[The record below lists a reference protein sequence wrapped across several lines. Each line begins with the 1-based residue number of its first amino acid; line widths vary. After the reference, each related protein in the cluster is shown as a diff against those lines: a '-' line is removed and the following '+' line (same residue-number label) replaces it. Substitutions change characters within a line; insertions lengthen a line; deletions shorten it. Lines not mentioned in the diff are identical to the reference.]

1 MKTST
6 KIKKLAKQI
15 GYLFLGILVALCIY
29 TFIMTDVLKKD
40 YANIFGYTYF
50 VVATGS
56 MSGTIEVNDVVI
68 VKLGE
73 DVDVNDIITYQGSQ
87 GEFITHRVI
96 KKVGNQIITQGDV
109 NNTEDEPITTDD
121 VVGEVKMV
129 ISPSFVLKLIA
140 VLLIVFI
147 LLAFLNFDKIFKKYI
162 IGEDDNYKSTRKK
175 GRVPEELFSTQ
186 PVKKEEPS
194 TGNTVNIPIEE
205 ILKIQKDQELAEVE
219 DEIEVLETEEIID
232 IDDNNIITKERNS
245 AKEKEKEL
253 LEQILNLLR
262 IKNDS
267 LTITKMNKKWLTKYQ
282 YVYKL
287 AQILS
292 VGDTKELEETIM
304 HPTFKEIYDYD
315 LERAGLYENLRN
327 KIYEMPIYVFLR
339 ILTFAIL
346 YNDPTFFDGV
356 YKIMK
361 YKVQI
366 DKENYF
372 KEIKKGDN
380 YAKKQLKSLITFMQK
395 ISIKFDNKKVFEL
408 DRIERYV
415 KVKNYVNH

>member
-1 MKTST
+1 M
-6 KIKKLAKQI
+6 
-15 GYLFLGILVALCIY
+15 LVALCVY
-29 TFIMTDVLKKD
+29 TFIMTDILKKD
-40 YANIFGYTYF
+40 YANVFGYTYF

-68 VKLGE
+68 VKLGNE
-73 DVDVNDIITYQGSQ
+73 AEVGDIITYKTEDGA
-87 GEFITHRVI
+87 FITHRVVKEI
-96 KKVGNQIITQGDV
+96 GSQLITQGDV
-109 NNTEDEPITTDD
+109 NNTEDEPISKDD
-121 VVGEVKMV
+121 MVGTVEMV

-140 VLLIVFI
+140 VILIIFI
-147 LLAFLNFDKIFKKYI
+147 LLAFLNFDKIFKRFI
-162 IGEDDNYKSTRKK
+162 FADSTTSKK
-175 GRVPEELFSTQ
+175 TTQGTVPEELFSTT
-186 PVKKEEPS
+186 PTKKEEKS
-194 TGNTVNIPIEE
+194 TGNTVNIPISEV
-205 ILKIQKDQELAEVE
+205 LQIQKDQELAEVE
-219 DEIEVLETEEIID
+219 DEIEVLEVEDIID
-232 IDDNNIITKERNS
+232 IDDNNIVRKEKNS
-245 AKEKEKEL
+245 AKEREKEL
-253 LEQILNLLR
+253 LEQVLNLLR
-262 IKNDS
+262 IKNDT

-292 VGDTKELEETIM
+292 MGDTKELEDTIM

-327 KIYEMPIYVFLR
+327 KIYDMPIYVFLR

-356 YKIMK
+356 YKILK

-366 DKENYF
+366 DKENHF
-372 KEIKKGDN
+372 KVLKKNDT
-380 YAKKQLKSLITFMQK
+380 YAKKQIKSLITFMQK

-415 KVKNYVNH
+415 KLKNYVNH

>member
-1 MKTST
+1 M
-6 KIKKLAKQI
+6 
-15 GYLFLGILVALCIY
+15 
-29 TFIMTDVLKKD
+29 
-40 YANIFGYTYF
+40 FGYTYF

-68 VKLGE
+68 VKLGNE
-73 DVDVNDIITYQGSQ
+73 AEVGDIITYKTEDGA
-87 GEFITHRVI
+87 FITHRVVKEI
-96 KKVGNQIITQGDV
+96 GSQLITQGDV
-109 NNTEDEPITTDD
+109 NNTEDEPISKDD
-121 VVGEVKMV
+121 MVGTVEMV

-140 VLLIVFI
+140 VILIIFI
-147 LLAFLNFDKIFKKYI
+147 LLAFLNFDKIFKRFI
-162 IGEDDNYKSTRKK
+162 FADSTTSKK
-175 GRVPEELFSTQ
+175 TTQGTVPEELFSTT
-186 PVKKEEPS
+186 PTKKEEKS
-194 TGNTVNIPIEE
+194 TGNTVNIPISEV
-205 ILKIQKDQELAEVE
+205 LQIQKDQELAEVE
-219 DEIEVLETEEIID
+219 DEIEVLEVEDIID
-232 IDDNNIITKERNS
+232 IDDNNIVRKEKNS
-245 AKEKEKEL
+245 AKEREKEL
-253 LEQILNLLR
+253 LEQVLNLLR
-262 IKNDS
+262 IKNDT

-292 VGDTKELEETIM
+292 MGDTKELEDTIM

-327 KIYEMPIYVFLR
+327 KIYDMPIYVFLR

-356 YKIMK
+356 YKILK

-366 DKENYF
+366 DKENHF
-372 KEIKKGDN
+372 KVLKKNDT
-380 YAKKQLKSLITFMQK
+380 YAKKQIKSLITFMQK

-415 KVKNYVNH
+415 KLKNYVNH

>member
-1 MKTST
+1 MMIT
-6 KIKKLAKQI
+6 KSIIKSI
-15 GYLFLGILVALCIY
+15 GYLFVSVLVALCVY
-29 TFIMTDVLKKD
+29 TFIMTDILKKD
-40 YANIFGYTYF
+40 YVNIFGYTYF

-73 DVDVNDIITYQGSQ
+73 QVAINDIITYQGEE
-87 GEFITHRVI
+87 GEFITHRVV
-96 KKVGNQIITQGDV
+96 KKIGNQIITQGDV
-109 NNTEDEPITTDD
+109 NNTQDEPITKED
-121 VVGEVKMV
+121 VVGIVKLV
-129 ISPSFVLKLIA
+129 ISPSFILKLIA

-147 LLAFLNFDKIFKKYI
+147 LLAFLNFDKIFKKFVVSS
-162 IGEDDNYKSTRKK
+162 DNVSKK
-175 GRVPEELFSTQ
+175 VSKDSVPEELFMTT
-186 PVKKEEPS
+186 PVKKEEKS
-194 TGNTVNIPIEE
+194 TGNTVNIPISEV
-205 ILKIQKDQELAEVE
+205 LQIQKDQELAEVE
-219 DEIEVLETEEIID
+219 DEIEVLEVEDVID
-232 IDDNNIITKERNS
+232 IDDNNIVRRERNS
-245 AKEKEKEL
+245 AKEKQKEL
-253 LEQILNLLR
+253 LEQVLNLLR
-262 IKNDS
+262 IKNDT

-287 AQILS
+287 AQILT
-292 VGDTKELEETIM
+292 VGDMVELTDTIM

-315 LERAGLYENLRN
+315 LEKAGLYENLRN

-346 YNDPTFFDGV
+346 YNDATFFDGV
-356 YKIMK
+356 YKILK

-372 KEIKKGDN
+372 KEIKKNDAYG
-380 YAKKQLKSLITFMQK
+380 KKQLRSLISFMQK

-415 KVKNYVNH
+415 KLKNYVNH

>member
-1 MKTST
+1 MKAT
-6 KIKKLAKQI
+6 KNIIKSI
-15 GYLFLGILVALCIY
+15 GYLFVGMLVALCVY
-29 TFIMTDVLKKD
+29 TFIMTDVLKRD
-40 YANIFGYTYF
+40 YANVFGYTYF

-73 DVDVNDIITYQGSQ
+73 EPNINDIVTYETDDGK
-87 GEFITHRVI
+87 FITHRVV
-96 KKVGNQIITQGDV
+96 KKIGNQIITQGDV
-109 NNTEDEPITTDD
+109 NNTEDDPITQDD
-121 VVGEVKMV
+121 IVGTVKLV

-140 VLLIVFI
+140 VILIVFI
-147 LLAFLNFDKIFKKYI
+147 LLAFLNFDKIFKKFI
-162 IGEDDNYKSTRKK
+162 IGEEKTTKRKAI
-175 GRVPEELFSTQ
+175 GSVPEELFSTT
-186 PVKKEEPS
+186 PTKKEEKS
-194 TGNTVNIPIEE
+194 TGNTVNIPINEV
-205 ILKIQKDQELAEVE
+205 LQIQKDQELAEVE
-219 DEIEVLETEEIID
+219 DEIEVLEVEDIID
-232 IDDNNIITKERNS
+232 IDDNNIVRKERNS

-253 LEQILNLLR
+253 LEQVLNLLR
-262 IKNDS
+262 IKNDT

-292 VGDTKELEETIM
+292 IGDTTELIETIM

-315 LERAGLYENLRN
+315 LEKAGLYENLRN

-356 YKIMK
+356 YKILK

-366 DKENYF
+366 DSENRF
-372 KEIKKGDN
+372 KEIKKNDT
-380 YAKKQLKSLITFMQK
+380 YAKKQIKSLITFMQK

-415 KVKNYVNH
+415 KLKNYVNH

>member
-1 MKTST
+1 MSA
-6 KIKKLAKQI
+6 AKNILKSI
-15 GYLFLGILVALCIY
+15 GYLFIGMLVALCVY
-29 TFIMTDVLKKD
+29 TFIMTDILKKD
-40 YANIFGYTYF
+40 YANVFGYTYF

-68 VKLGE
+68 VKLGNE
-73 DVDVNDIITYQGSQ
+73 AEVGDIITYKTEDGA
-87 GEFITHRVI
+87 FITHRVVKEI
-96 KKVGNQIITQGDV
+96 GSQLITQGDV
-109 NNTEDEPITTDD
+109 NNTEDEPISKDD
-121 VVGEVKMV
+121 MVGTVEMV

-140 VLLIVFI
+140 VILIIFI
-147 LLAFLNFDKIFKKYI
+147 LLAFLNFDKIFKRFI
-162 IGEDDNYKSTRKK
+162 FADSTTSKK
-175 GRVPEELFSTQ
+175 TTQGTVPEELFSTT
-186 PVKKEEPS
+186 PTKKEEKS
-194 TGNTVNIPIEE
+194 TGNTVNIPISEV
-205 ILKIQKDQELAEVE
+205 LQIQKDQELAEVE
-219 DEIEVLETEEIID
+219 DEIEVLEVEDIID
-232 IDDNNIITKERNS
+232 IDDNNIVRKEKNS
-245 AKEKEKEL
+245 AKEREKEL
-253 LEQILNLLR
+253 LEQVLNLLR
-262 IKNDS
+262 IKNDT

-292 VGDTKELEETIM
+292 MGDTKELEDTIM

-327 KIYEMPIYVFLR
+327 KIYDMPIYVFLR

-356 YKIMK
+356 YKILK

-366 DKENYF
+366 DKENHF
-372 KEIKKGDN
+372 KVLKKNDT
-380 YAKKQLKSLITFMQK
+380 YAKKQIQSLITFMQK

-415 KVKNYVNH
+415 KLKNYVNH

>member
-15 GYLFLGILVALCIY
+15 GYLFLGVLVALCIY

-162 IGEDDNYKSTRKK
+162 IGEDDNYKPTRKK
-175 GRVPEELFSTQ
+175 GQVPEELFSTQ

>member
-15 GYLFLGILVALCIY
+15 GYLFLGVLVALCIY

-96 KKVGNQIITQGDV
+96 KKVGDQIITQGDV

-162 IGEDDNYKSTRKK
+162 IGEDDNYKLTRKK

-346 YNDPTFFDGV
+346 YNDSTFFDGV

>member
-1 MKTST
+1 MK
-6 KIKKLAKQI
+6 KAKNIVKSI
-15 GYLFLGILVALCIY
+15 GYLFVGMLVALCVY
-29 TFIMTDVLKKD
+29 TFVMTDILKKD
-40 YANIFGYTYF
+40 YANVFGYTYF

-68 VKLGE
+68 VKLTD
-73 DVDVNDIITYQGSQ
+73 DVELNDIITYQGEN
-87 GEFITHRVI
+87 GEFITHRVV
-96 KKVGNQIITQGDV
+96 KKIGNQIITQGDV
-109 NNTEDEPITTDD
+109 NNTEDEPISKEDI
-121 VVGEVKMV
+121 VGKVTVV
-129 ISPSFVLKLIA
+129 ISPSFVIKLIA

-147 LLAFLNFDKIFKKYI
+147 LLAFLNFDKLFKKFVV
-162 IGEDDNYKSTRKK
+162 GEEKPTTNTVK
-175 GRVPEELFSTQ
+175 GGVPEELFSTT
-186 PVKKEEPS
+186 PVAKEEKS
-194 TGNTVNIPIEE
+194 TGNTVNIPISEV
-205 ILKIQKDQELAEVE
+205 LQIQKDQELAEVE
-219 DEIEVLETEEIID
+219 DEIEVLEVEDIID
-232 IDDNNIITKERNS
+232 IDDNNIVRKERNS

-253 LEQILNLLR
+253 LEQVVNLLR
-262 IKNDS
+262 IKNDT

-292 VGDTKELEETIM
+292 IGDTKELVDTIM

-315 LERAGLYENLRN
+315 LERTGLYENLRN

-356 YKIMK
+356 YKILK

-366 DKENYF
+366 DSENHF
-372 KEIKKGDN
+372 KEIKKNDS
-380 YAKKQLKSLITFMQK
+380 YAKKQLRSLISFMQK

-415 KVKNYVNH
+415 KLKNYVNH

>member
-162 IGEDDNYKSTRKK
+162 IGEDDNYKPTRKK
-175 GRVPEELFSTQ
+175 GQVPEELFSTQ

>member
-15 GYLFLGILVALCIY
+15 GYLFLGVLVALCIY

-96 KKVGNQIITQGDV
+96 KKVGDQIITQGDV

-162 IGEDDNYKSTRKK
+162 IGEDDNYKPTRKK